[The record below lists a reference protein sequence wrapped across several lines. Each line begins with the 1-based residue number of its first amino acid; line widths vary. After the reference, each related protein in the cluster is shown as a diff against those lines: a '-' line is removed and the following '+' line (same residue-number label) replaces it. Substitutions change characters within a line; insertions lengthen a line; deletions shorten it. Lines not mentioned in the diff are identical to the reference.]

1 MGFDLLNIEPHKI
14 SRDLSGYITYIYGAP
29 KVGKTS
35 LAVQAP
41 DCLLLAFERGYNAI
55 SGVRAVDIASWGD
68 MKKVFKELKKP
79 EVRAAYKTLIVDTVD
94 LAAKYCSKF
103 ICSLN
108 DVQELGDITYGK
120 GYSLMRNEFE
130 EIFNSLAQMD
140 YAIIFI
146 GHDET
151 KTITP
156 PVGCGEP
163 YDTIV
168 PALSPDKVRAIIA
181 NMADIYGYAHTP
193 KSVDG
198 SHQPAILTIR
208 DNTKIITCGSHFPYM
223 KDEIV
228 FSYQSL
234 VDEINRAI
242 DEDEAHGAEVIDK
255 APAVVYEEKNFAE
268 LKEQF
273 DSLVEKVSSNVSEE
287 DWENVWGP
295 KIASIVSQC
304 LGNKKVAD
312 LNESQV
318 DQMDLVVSM
327 LLDEIGNGI

>member
-103 ICSLN
+103 VCSLN
-108 DVQELGDITYGK
+108 DVQELGDIAYGK

-151 KTITP
+151 KMITP
-156 PVGCGEP
+156 PAGCGEP
-163 YDTIV
+163 YDIIV

-181 NMADIYGYAHTP
+181 NMADIYGYAHLP
-193 KSVDG
+193 KSADG
-198 SHQPAILTIR
+198 SSQPAILTIR
-208 DNTKIITCGSHFPYM
+208 DNTGIITCGSHFKYM

-242 DEDEAHGAEVIDK
+242 DEDEAHGAEVVDE
-255 APAVVYEEKNFAE
+255 APTVVFEERNFTE

-295 KIASIVSQC
+295 KIAGIVSQC
-304 LGNKKVAD
+304 LGDKKVAD
-312 LNESQV
+312 LNENQV

-327 LLDEIGNGI
+327 LLDEIGNGL